1 MKFKIWRQAD
11 ASQEGHF
18 ETYELTV
25 DPQASLLESLDA
37 INESLVKKG
46 DPPIAFDSD
55 CREGI
60 CGCCGLVIDGVP
72 HGNIPHTTTCQ
83 LHMHHFKD
91 KDEITIEPF
100 RAKTMPVIRDCMID
114 KSALERIAKAGGF
127 VSVKTGQQPQ
137 ANAILISKKKAD
149 EAFSYAACIG
159 CGACVAACSN
169 GAAHLFTGAKIAQ
182 LLALPQGHPER
193 AKRAHDMV
201 EQIMKEGFGGCSNEG
216 ECEAV
221 CPKQVKTGAIA
232 AMNREYIRA
241 LFVKT

>member
-11 ASQEGHF
+11 ANTEGHF
-18 ETYELTV
+18 ETFELTV
-25 DPQASLLESLDA
+25 DPEASLLESMDA

-46 DPPIAFDSD
+46 KDPIAFDSD

-60 CGCCGLVIDGVP
+60 CGCCGLVVDGVP
-72 HGNIPHTTTCQ
+72 HGPVPKTTTCQ
-83 LHMHHFKD
+83 LHMHHFAGR
-91 KDEITIEPF
+91 DEITIEPF
-100 RAKTMPVIRDCMID
+100 RAKTMPIIKDCMID
-114 KSALERIAKAGGF
+114 KSALERVAKAGGF
-127 VSVKTGQQPQ
+127 ISVRTGQQPE
-137 ANAILISKKKAD
+137 ANSILIPKKKAD

-182 LLALPQGHPER
+182 LLALPQGNRER
-193 AKRAHDMV
+193 SSRASAMV
-201 EQIMKEGFGGCSNEG
+201 AQIQKEGFGGCSNEG

-232 AMNREYIRA
+232 AMNREYIRSI
-241 LFVKT
+241 FVK